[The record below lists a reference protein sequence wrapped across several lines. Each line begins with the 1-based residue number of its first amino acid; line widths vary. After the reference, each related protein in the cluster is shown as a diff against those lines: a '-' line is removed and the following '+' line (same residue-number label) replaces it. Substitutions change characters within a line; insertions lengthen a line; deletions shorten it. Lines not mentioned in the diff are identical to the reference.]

1 MGYSFLKFLGN
12 SRILVIASEAKQ
24 SLGILDFLG
33 NSRILLAFRLDKSS
47 LARKFYK
54 GYALNP

>member
-1 MGYSFLKFLGN
+1 MWGVFF
-12 SRILVIASEAKQ
+12 
-24 SLGILDFLG
+24 GILEFLLS
-33 NSRILLAFRLDKSS
+33 NSKFMLRNFRFLLAFRLDKSS